1 MNREINTSE
10 FQKRINQAVGHV
22 AKKITKMVIH
32 YDDNSTII
40 LEDGGRVGRTGNW
53 DTHCSICGEKSDS
66 SVCSPECEE
75 EAYEILSQ
83 IREEEYQNE
92 LLYDKMRDN
101 L

>member
-1 MNREINTSE
+1 MNREIDTND
-10 FQKRINQAVGHV
+10 FQKEINQVVGHV

-32 YDDNSTII
+32 YNDESTII
-40 LEDGGRVGRTGNW
+40 LEDGRVGRTGNW

-75 EAYEILSQ
+75 EAHEILSQ
-83 IREEEYQNE
+83 IREEEYKNE